1 MKPSVTK
8 KAPAKINLGLDIV
21 GRRADGYHLLETVF
35 QTVNIYDTVT
45 VAWAAEQGIS
55 LTCDVPAVPCSEK
68 NIAWKAARYFCDAA
82 QISRGVRIHLE
93 KRIPMEAGMGGGST
107 DAAAVLLALQEL
119 ADEPLSMEQ
128 LCSIA
133 VQLGADVPFFLYGG
147 TAYAGGIGEE
157 LERLPAFEAKHLVI
171 AKGTAGVSTAAA
183 YRGIDTLEN
192 PAHPPVQALR
202 TALLNGASLSE
213 IAALCGNLFEAAVTL
228 PEVDEIRRVMGE
240 NGALTAVMTG
250 SGAAVF
256 GIFDSAQTAETACAA
271 LQRTVPFAC
280 CCAAVTA

>member
-45 VAWAAEQGIS
+45 VAWTAEQGIS

-183 YRGIDTLEN
+183 YRGIDALES

-202 TALLNGASLSE
+202 TALLHGAPLSK
-213 IAALCGNLFEAAVTL
+213 IAAMCGNLFEAAVTL
-228 PEVDEIRRVMGE
+228 SEVDEIRRVMGE

-271 LQRTVPFAC
+271 LQKIVPFAC